1 MSEVFLILGT
11 EEQLTPLQHG
21 LHHHGFHIRKAHH
34 TFELEHKMFLAA
46 DIQRD
51 TFLGN
56 QYDYQVRLGG
66 QELRVE
72 RDALDVLSDPTH
84 YAAGQEVG
92 LRFLNV
98 KFYEEEAQA

>member
-1 MSEVFLILGT
+1 MGVRPMDIVFD
-11 EEQLTPLQHG
+11 QQSAV
-21 LHHHGFHIRKAHH
+21 R
-34 TFELEHKMFLAA
+34 A

-56 QYDYQVRLGG
+56 QYDYQVNLGG

-72 RDALDVLSDPTH
+72 RNALDVLSDPTH